1 MTTTPHAATDTPARV
16 RAVFAG
22 PIRALRS
29 ARTPDGPITAWRSAI
44 LKTEIDTPIMIG
56 PLGLQGDAQKEKKHH
71 GGPMKAV
78 LVYGAAHYAQWDAT
92 LKPHA
97 LAHQEALRAMS
108 SDVDA
113 SRYGFG
119 AFGENLTVDGL
130 TEEHVYLG
138 DIWQVGG
145 CVLQISEPRGP
156 CATLTRRWMR
166 PALLADVTSTAAA
179 GWYNAVLEPGLVRV
193 GDTVRLLE
201 RVQLAWSMARVFTL
215 IEQRVSRR
223 SEVQAL
229 HDAPFVHAAL
239 RDRLARRLATP
250 GRVRD

>member
-1 MTTTPHAATDTPARV
+1 MVTTSRSMTELPGRV

-44 LKTEIDTPIMIG
+44 LKTAVETPIMIG
-56 PLGLQGDAQKEKKHH
+56 PLGLAGDAQKEKKHH
-71 GGPMKAV
+71 GGPLKAV
-78 LVYGAAHYAQWDAT
+78 LIYGTAHYAMWNET
-92 LKPHA
+92 LRPHA
-97 LAHQEALRAMS
+97 LAHQDALRGMS
-108 SDVDA
+108 AAVDA
-113 SRYGFG
+113 SAYGFG

-130 TEEHVYLG
+130 TEQNVFLG
-138 DIWQVGG
+138 DVWQVGD

-166 PALLADVTSTAAA
+166 PALLAEVKSTAAA
-179 GWYNAVLEPGLVRV
+179 GWYNRVREPGLVRV

-201 RVQLAWSMARVFTL
+201 RIQQDWSMARVFTL

-223 SEVQAL
+223 AEVNAL
-229 HDAPFVHAAL
+229 HDAPFVHDAL
-239 RDRLARRLATP
+239 RERLARRLATP
-250 GRVRD
+250 GRIRD